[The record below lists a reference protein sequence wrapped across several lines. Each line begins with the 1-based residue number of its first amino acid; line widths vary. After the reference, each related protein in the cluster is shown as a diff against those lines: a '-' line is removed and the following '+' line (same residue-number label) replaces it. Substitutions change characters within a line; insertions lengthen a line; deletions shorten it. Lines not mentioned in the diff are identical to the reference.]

1 LLKHAKFFDQI
12 LKMEADWSTILAMNS
27 TRNGI
32 DWSRA
37 QAEREA
43 FTRANP
49 TSAALAE
56 RANQQLL
63 FGVPLQWM
71 RDWGTPFALRVAQ
84 PSGAQVTDVDGHRRV
99 DFSLGDTGAMF
110 GHSPEPVA
118 HALGHQATRGFTTML
133 ACEDAPVVGEQLAQR
148 FGLKP
153 LT

>member
-1 LLKHAKFFDQI
+1 
-12 LKMEADWSTILAMNS
+12 MEADWSTILAMNS

-56 RANQQLL
+56 RANQHLL
-63 FGVPLQWM
+63 FGVPLHWM
-71 RDWGTPFALRVAQ
+71 RDWVTPFALHVAQ
-84 PSGAQVTDVDGHRRV
+84 ASGAQVTDVGGHRRV
-99 DFSLGDTGAMF
+99 GFCLGKTGDMF

-118 HALGHQATRGFTTML
+118 HGLGHQATRGFTTML
-133 ACEDAPVVGEQLAQR
+133 ASEDAPVVGEQLAQR
-148 FGLKP
+148 FGFKP
-153 LT
+153 LS